1 MPPFASSGS
10 HRGESLS
17 LLRRR
22 ESPLSSP
29 TPAAPSASATIVPDP
44 RTLDPFPP
52 SLPTA
57 FFSLSLSL
65 SLCRRPFHF
74 DRFSLNYSSHLRR
87 RPSRATSTST
97 STSSSSY
104 ASTCLRL
111 TTYRETLHLLRAILQ
126 CLLHPLFAVVIRVP
140 SRRRGVSV
148 GRFLRGLG
156 RAAGRR
162 SVARLMPGRVTG
174 HWRRRWWRWLQR
186 TVVLLRVFGPLLRL
200 LLLLAN

>member
-52 SLPTA
+52 SLPTS
-57 FFSLSLSL
+57 FFSLSLSLSL

-97 STSSSSY
+97 STSSSS
-104 ASTCLRL
+104 
-111 TTYRETLHLLRAILQ
+111 TTSLHGK
-126 CLLHPLFAVVIRVP
+126 CT
-140 SRRRGVSV
+140 SRS
-148 GRFLRGLG
+148 L
-156 RAAGRR
+156 
-162 SVARLMPGRVTG
+162 ARLPSQPASLPGFRPIGT
-174 HWRRRWWRWLQR
+174 
-186 TVVLLRVFGPLLRL
+186 LLVAAEYAIRSARHSLVPISSPITLVDSTISSVKVCFRGFSW
-200 LLLLAN
+200 